1 MKKLVAAAF
10 LLGLLFLAGCS
21 STPSGADNLI
31 DVIENAASRVGQKVV
46 VVGTSETKTG
56 FSSEGL
62 FQLFVGTKSI
72 WVQRNE
78 EIEEPPQATKIRVE
92 GTLQK
97 KTFNIVGEVY
107 YIDATSVSM
116 E

>member
-1 MKKLVAAAF
+1 MKKLVATAF
-10 LLGLLFLAGCS
+10 LLGLLFSLGCS
-21 STPSGADNLI
+21 STPSGTNKLT

-56 FSSEGL
+56 FSSERL
-62 FQLFVGTKSI
+62 FQVFDGTKFL
-72 WVQRNE
+72 WVMRNE

-92 GTLQK
+92 GTLQQK
-97 KTFNIVGEVY
+97 KFNIIGEVY